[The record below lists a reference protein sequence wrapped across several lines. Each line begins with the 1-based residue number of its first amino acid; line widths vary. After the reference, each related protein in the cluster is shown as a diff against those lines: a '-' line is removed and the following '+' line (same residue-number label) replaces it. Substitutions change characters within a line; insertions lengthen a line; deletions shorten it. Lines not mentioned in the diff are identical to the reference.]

1 MENILYYKGFTG
13 SLEFSEADRIYH
25 GRVQGIESL
34 ISYEGEGTEELEKD
48 FHDAVDDYLELCK
61 SRGTEPEKA
70 VM

>member
-1 MENILYYKGFTG
+1 MENLLYYKGFTG

-34 ISYEGEGTEELEKD
+34 ISYEGENTEELEKD
-48 FHDAVDDYLELCK
+48 FRDAVDDYLELCE